1 MDEGTAP
8 AAEAVR
14 IYLNDT
20 FAGIGQ
26 TQDDGTVRFKAMLL
40 PEEERH
46 ASLDT

>member
-1 MDEGTAP
+1 MKEPAP
-8 AAEAVR
+8 VADTVR
-14 IYLNDT
+14 IYLNDS

-26 TQDDGTVRFKAMLL
+26 TQQDGTVRFRAMLL

>member
-1 MDEGTAP
+1 M
-8 AAEAVR
+8 AEAVR
-14 IYLNDT
+14 IYLNDA

-46 ASLDT
+46 ASLET